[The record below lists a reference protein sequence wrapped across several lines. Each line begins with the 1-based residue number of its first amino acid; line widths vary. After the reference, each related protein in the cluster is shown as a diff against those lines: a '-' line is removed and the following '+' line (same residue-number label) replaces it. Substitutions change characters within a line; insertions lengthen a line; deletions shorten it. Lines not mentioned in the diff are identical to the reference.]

1 MITPTYR
8 TQLQQVCEPWTQA
21 PTARKSTGTTREAQV
36 HTAQAK
42 SPLDMNYEPLTA
54 KWPERLRLLP
64 WEEWKYPCR
73 IQNESEMWKRRGR
86 THSSDVAVR
95 SLQFTHILYMI
106 CFQIANHWHY
116 GWRMIGTMWGPQVIR
131 WFINLINYR
140 YLRIINKL
148 SYLGGLTLCV
158 YIYICIHTIDR
169 YQCRYEAAMKLH
181 WLGTT
186 VWRWS
191 SKYEEL
197 PLLVAIYIEIH
208 GQMGWEHSNLWI
220 KQLRF
225 IQHVLP

>member
-140 YLRIINKL
+140 YLRIINQL

-158 YIYICIHTIDR
+158 YIYTYIQLIDINVV
-169 YQCRYEAAMKLH
+169 MKLPWSCIDSEPPSEGGH
-181 WLGTT
+181 QNMRNYRFWWL
-186 VWRWS
+186 S
-191 SKYEEL
+191 ISKSTDKWAESIPIFE
-197 PLLVAIYIEIH
+197 
-208 GQMGWEHSNLWI
+208 SNSWDLYNMSY
-220 KQLRF
+220 
-225 IQHVLP
+225 P